1 MLPCLNILLHSDDIQ
16 ESSQS
21 GYRGYPCGRWHDVGV
36 DVVTVRKLKRP
47 IGSGVWGAYS
57 LGTDR
62 FGAWLH
68 TPTGSLYRGEDGHR
82 AGVCVVAQGNNGAG
96 QPIVQL
102 IAPGAWWIATWYPTG
117 AAHDVTVD
125 ICTPAQFTERTWT
138 YADLELD
145 PWRSADGAVSTDDW
159 DEFHAAC
166 AAGRISPTEAS
177 EAKTATTAIEARL
190 KQRDEPFGHA
200 GATKLTAALALELPP
215 LPGGAV
221 G

>member
-1 MLPCLNILLHSDDIQ
+1 LLLSDDIQ
-16 ESSQS
+16 E
-21 GYRGYPCGRWHDVGV
+21 GLDRVIGGYPSGGWDDVGV
-36 DVVTVRKLKRP
+36 DVVTLTKLKRP

-57 LGTDR
+57 LGTDQ

-68 TPTGSLYRGEDGHR
+68 TPTGSLYRGDDGYR
-82 AGVCVVAQGNNGAG
+82 TGVCAVAQGNNGAG

-102 IAPGAWWIATWYPTG
+102 IAPGEWWIATWYPTA

-125 ICTPAQFTERTWT
+125 ICTPAQFTDQTWT
-138 YADLELD
+138 YTDLELD
-145 PWRSADGAVSTDDW
+145 PWRSRDGTVSTDDW

-190 KQRDEPFGHA
+190 KQRDEPFGRV
-200 GATKLTAALALELPP
+200 GATKLTAALALELAP
-215 LPGGAV
+215 LLGESAG
-221 G
+221 